1 MSLNDDLRT
10 LLKRER
16 TIYKRVTVVEAFIKN
31 YHESNQCE
39 VEVRLQVLEDAY
51 KDFFPLRESIEL
63 MLDESDGPSSIEGSS
78 KVSIEEAKKIR
89 DDRNTQ
95 QLAEFE
101 NKYCAVKSQLL
112 KLRPIPEPHQATCT
126 NHVQAEQTASFTK
139 IKLPEIRLPSFSG
152 KTREWIVFRDTFLS
166 LIQQNPNL
174 NSMDKFT
181 YLKSSLT
188 GEALQEI
195 NSIELSAANYEVAWK
210 ALQGRYE
217 NKKLIVKSH
226 LDAIFSLEPLRKETC
241 DGLHHL
247 VSEFEKNLQMLDKL
261 GEKTANW
268 STLLAYMMCSKLDAT
283 TQRHWEVKHNSKE
296 VPMYQDLI
304 IFLRNQ
310 CSVLQSVI
318 PQKTSAAE
326 TRQFKSSVCHSV
338 VKVANKCPF
347 CGEPRH
353 SPFQCTKF
361 QRMKVSERNEAVM
374 KARLC
379 RNCLYPGH
387 YAGSCEKGVCHHCR
401 QKHHSMLHAA
411 PVRSSVPP
419 SQTKPPTANPTTRQ
433 AQPKPQHSN
442 QQAHTHS
449 DTALANT
456 TNSHNTDSQ
465 ASTSYSHAT
474 DSRTSQTYVAL
485 PETSRPH
492 QILLSTAIVK
502 VKDRFGNTLLARALL
517 DSCSQHCLMTKEFS
531 RKLKFRVTPTY
542 LSVQGIGSSQC
553 VSTKLVAA
561 EVAPRS
567 RKFSSFEE
575 HMQFFVLPKLTV
587 SLPTSSFNV
596 SEWNLPDSTFLADPG
611 FNASGPIDIIIG
623 AEYYLDLLTEGKMQV
638 VSGRAASGSTN
649 IPRSIVNV
657 CSTADIQEQLTKF
670 WELET
675 CHSATT
681 NSVEESACEEMFE
694 KTTVRD
700 EMGRFV
706 VTLPKKDHLIGRLG
720 DSKTTALKRF
730 GGMERRLTANSEL
743 RKQYSAFIHEYEDL
757 GHMREVVDEEPSNQV
772 NYYLPHHAV
781 LKPESTTTKLRVV
794 FDASCRTSTGVSLN
808 NALLVGPVVQDDLL
822 NIILRF
828 RLHRYAIVADIA
840 KMYRMIRM
848 QPADQRLQRIVWRD
862 SEDQPVRTYELCT
875 VTYRTAAAPYLA
887 TRCLQKLAEEGAE
900 THPEGAKV
908 LKNDFYVD
916 DMLSGADDVE
926 KGKRFVAEMISLMES
941 AGMSLRKWNSNCE
954 EILSTVPEALRD
966 ERSVLELDS
975 SNSTVKTLGLA
986 WEPHT
991 DCFKFSTPKWNETA
1005 AITKRT
1011 VVSDVSRL
1019 FDPLGLVGPVVVQ
1032 AKIYIQELWKLEC
1045 NWDDPLSSEFQ
1056 EQWQEYRRNM
1066 RGLDGLSIPRWIGFG
1081 TTIQSQQIHGF
1092 CDASEKAYGA
1102 CIYLRIVLVDG
1113 TVSVQLFTAKSRVA
1127 PLENLKKKK
1136 KRQTIPRL
1144 ELSSALLL
1152 AHLYEKVV
1160 SSTNIN
1166 AQAHFWTDSMIVK
1179 CWLASPPS
1187 RWKEFVANRVSEIQH
1202 ITKEGTWN
1210 HVAGVE
1216 NPADIISRGMS
1227 PAQLQYQSVWWYG
1240 PNWLSLDEDHWPQPQ
1255 QNSEE
1260 FDPST
1265 LEEKGVVVA
1274 VAQSTEPWYIFYL
1287 FSSFSALVKATAA
1300 ALRFGFNS
1308 QPANNSVRK
1317 VGPITV
1323 KEFDDAL
1330 RVLVRM
1336 AQKESFLQEYIDL
1349 TNGRQVRKSSRIAS
1363 LNPQLVDGI
1372 LCVGGRLQ
1380 NATISSSRKH
1390 PYILDH
1396 RHPITKLVVTEYHQ
1410 KLFHAGQQVLIS
1422 SVREKYWP
1430 TSVRTLARKV
1440 IHDCV
1445 RCFRARP
1452 KIQEQLM
1459 ADLPS
1464 ERVTKCIPFQRV
1476 GIDYCGP
1483 FQVTYPQRQFRP
1495 VKCFVAIYVCLVTKA
1510 VYIDLAADLT
1520 TRAFLDSLTRF
1531 TSRHGKPSIIMCDNA
1546 KNFVGA
1552 KRQLDDMLRLFHNQ
1566 NFQNSV
1572 IKQAADDK
1580 IDFCFIPAR
1589 SPNFGGLWESA
1600 VKSFK
1605 TLLKRTIGLR
1615 SLVYDEFHTIVAQI
1629 EAILNSR
1636 PLTPLSNDPDDFEA
1650 LTPGHFVAQ
1659 RPLVAIPEPDL
1670 HDVPENRLSAWQRM
1684 QKDVQLMWKRWSTQY
1699 LSDLHNR
1706 TKWTRKRDN
1715 VKIGTMV
1722 LLKEENL
1729 PPLKWLLGR
1738 ITDIHPG
1745 SDGNVRVVTV
1755 RTKDGS
1761 YRRAISK
1768 ICVLP
1773 ISDNL

>member
-16 TIYKRVTVVEAFIKN
+16 TIYKRLAVVEAFIKN
-31 YHESNQCE
+31 DHESNQCE
-39 VEVRLQVLEDAY
+39 IEVRLQVLEDAY

-63 MLDESDGPSSIEGSS
+63 S
-78 KVSIEEAKKIR
+78 
-89 DDRNTQ
+89 TQ

-210 ALQGRYE
+210 GLQGRYE
-217 NKKLIVKSH
+217 NKKHIVKSH
-226 LDAIFSLEPLRKETC
+226 LDALFSLEPLRKETC

-338 VKVANKCPF
+338 VKVANKCLF

-401 QKHHSMLHAA
+401 QKHYSMLHAA

-474 DSRTSQTYVAL
+474 NSRTSQTYVAL

-502 VKDRFGNTLLARALL
+502 VKDRFGNTLLVRALL

-553 VSTKLVAA
+553 ESTKLVAA
-561 EVAPRS
+561 AVAPRS

-623 AEYYLDLLTEGKMQV
+623 AEYYLDLLTEGKMQATETGPTIQKTVFGWV
-638 VSGRAASGSTN
+638 VSGRAASGSTS

-681 NSVEESACEEMFE
+681 NSVEESACEMFE

-706 VTLPKKDHLIGRLG
+706 VTLPKKDHLIARLG
-720 DSKTTALKRF
+720 YSKTTALKRF
-730 GGMERRLTANSEL
+730 SGMERRLAANSEL

-808 NALLVGPVVQDDLL
+808 DALLVGPVVQDDLL

-862 SEDQPVRTYELCT
+862 SEDQPIRAYELCT
-875 VTYRTAAAPYLA
+875 VTYGTAAAPYLA
-887 TRCLQKLAEEGAE
+887 TRCLQKLAEEGAK

-916 DMLSGADDVE
+916 DMLSGVDDVE
-926 KGKRFVAEMISLMES
+926 KCKRFVAEMISLMES

-954 EILSTVPEALRD
+954 EILSVLEALRD

-975 SNSTVKTLGLA
+975 SKSTVKTLGLA
-986 WEPHT
+986 WEPYT
-991 DCFKFSTPKWNETA
+991 DRFKFSTPKWNETA
-1005 AITKRT
+1005 GITKRT

-1045 NWDDPLSSEFQ
+1045 NADDPRQQRISRAVAGIQKKHERS
-1056 EQWQEYRRNM
+1056 
-1066 RGLDGLSIPRWIGFG
+1066 RWIID
-1081 TTIQSQQIHGF
+1081 TTVDRVQHNDPVSADPRILRRIREGLWGLYLSPNCFSRWNRISSVVHCKISGR
-1092 CDASEKAYGA
+1092 SEEEKAADNPTTGIISTAA
-1102 CIYLRIVLVDG
+1102 CSPVREVV
-1113 TVSVQLFTAKSRVA
+1113 
-1127 PLENLKKKK
+1127 
-1136 KRQTIPRL
+1136 
-1144 ELSSALLL
+1144 
-1152 AHLYEKVV
+1152 VV

-1166 AQAHFWTDSMIVK
+1166 AQAYFWTDSMIVK

-1187 RWKEFVANRVSEIQH
+1187 RWKEFVAN
-1202 ITKEGTWN
+1202 
-1210 HVAGVE
+1210 
-1216 NPADIISRGMS
+1216 
-1227 PAQLQYQSVWWYG
+1227 
-1240 PNWLSLDEDHWPQPQ
+1240 
-1255 QNSEE
+1255 
-1260 FDPST
+1260 
-1265 LEEKGVVVA
+1265 
-1274 VAQSTEPWYIFYL
+1274 
-1287 FSSFSALVKATAA
+1287 
-1300 ALRFGFNS
+1300 
-1308 QPANNSVRK
+1308 
-1317 VGPITV
+1317 
-1323 KEFDDAL
+1323 
-1330 RVLVRM
+1330 
-1336 AQKESFLQEYIDL
+1336 
-1349 TNGRQVRKSSRIAS
+1349 
-1363 LNPQLVDGI
+1363 
-1372 LCVGGRLQ
+1372 
-1380 NATISSSRKH
+1380 
-1390 PYILDH
+1390 
-1396 RHPITKLVVTEYHQ
+1396 
-1410 KLFHAGQQVLIS
+1410 
-1422 SVREKYWP
+1422 
-1430 TSVRTLARKV
+1430 
-1440 IHDCV
+1440 
-1445 RCFRARP
+1445 
-1452 KIQEQLM
+1452 
-1459 ADLPS
+1459 
-1464 ERVTKCIPFQRV
+1464 
-1476 GIDYCGP
+1476 
-1483 FQVTYPQRQFRP
+1483 
-1495 VKCFVAIYVCLVTKA
+1495 
-1510 VYIDLAADLT
+1510 
-1520 TRAFLDSLTRF
+1520 
-1531 TSRHGKPSIIMCDNA
+1531 
-1546 KNFVGA
+1546 
-1552 KRQLDDMLRLFHNQ
+1552 
-1566 NFQNSV
+1566 
-1572 IKQAADDK
+1572 
-1580 IDFCFIPAR
+1580 
-1589 SPNFGGLWESA
+1589 
-1600 VKSFK
+1600 
-1605 TLLKRTIGLR
+1605 
-1615 SLVYDEFHTIVAQI
+1615 
-1629 EAILNSR
+1629 
-1636 PLTPLSNDPDDFEA
+1636 
-1650 LTPGHFVAQ
+1650 
-1659 RPLVAIPEPDL
+1659 
-1670 HDVPENRLSAWQRM
+1670 
-1684 QKDVQLMWKRWSTQY
+1684 
-1699 LSDLHNR
+1699 
-1706 TKWTRKRDN
+1706 
-1715 VKIGTMV
+1715 
-1722 LLKEENL
+1722 
-1729 PPLKWLLGR
+1729 
-1738 ITDIHPG
+1738 
-1745 SDGNVRVVTV
+1745 
-1755 RTKDGS
+1755 
-1761 YRRAISK
+1761 
-1768 ICVLP
+1768 
-1773 ISDNL
+1773 